1 MNIRHK
7 KIRAGDT
14 FKTNEGG
21 SVTVVEYRDSKSV
34 VIAHNDEFK
43 HYAIIPSAQLRSGT
57 VKNPYSAKVYG
68 FGYVGVGIHKTA
80 AGGKDTPAYKS
91 WCAMLRRA
99 YSAEYHAK
107 NSAYSDVTVCGE
119 WLNFQ
124 TYADWWNKQP
134 HSNSRDFELDK
145 DLRISGNR
153 EYSPA
158 ACSFVP
164 AAVNRLI
171 GKQRQ
176 PEASLPQGVKACR
189 DGFEARVGVNGEYV
203 SLGLFATPQRA
214 FQAYKDE
221 KEKSVKS
228 AANHWR
234 GCLHPGV
241 YNYLK
246 NWNLN

>member
-7 KIRAGDT
+7 KIRTGDT

-21 SVTVVEYRDSKSV
+21 SVTVVEYRDSKNV
-34 VIAHNDEFK
+34 VIEHNDEFR
-43 HYAIIPSAQLRSGT
+43 HRSVIPSAQLRSGS
-57 VKNPYSAKVYG
+57 VKNPYTAQVYG
-68 FGYVGVGIHKTA
+68 VGYVGVGSYKTA

-99 YSAEYHAK
+99 YSPEYHAK
-107 NSAYSDVTVCGE
+107 NRAYSDVTVLDE

-124 TYADWWNKQP
+124 TFSSWWHKQP
-134 HSNSRDFELDK
+134 HSDNRDFELDK
-145 DLRISGNR
+145 DLRINCNR

-176 PEASLPQGVKACR
+176 PDASLPQGVKTCR
-189 DGFEARVGVNGEYV
+189 DGFEARVGVDGKYL
-203 SLGLFATPQRA
+203 SLGIYATPESA
-214 FQAYKDE
+214 FQAYKNS
-221 KEKSVKS
+221 KENVVRH
-228 AANHWR
+228 AANRWKEY
-234 GCLHPGV
+234 LHPGV
-241 YNYLK
+241 YSYLK
-246 NWNLN
+246 NWRLS